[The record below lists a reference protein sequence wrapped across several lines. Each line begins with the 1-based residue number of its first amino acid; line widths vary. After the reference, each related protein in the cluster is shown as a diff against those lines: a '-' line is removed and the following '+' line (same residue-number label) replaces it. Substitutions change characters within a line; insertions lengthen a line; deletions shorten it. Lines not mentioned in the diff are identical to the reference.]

1 MLGMLMV
8 TDCLKFVITW
18 KNSDQPL
25 QPVYLNKAF
34 NMLGTSC
41 MSNLT
46 SMIWWIRVIFY
57 GIFRQ
62 FRTLQIILWQ
72 RERNLI

>member
-1 MLGMLMV
+1 MLTM
-8 TDCLKFVITW
+8 TDCLKFVVMW

-25 QPVYLNKAF
+25 QPIYLNKAF
-34 NMLGTSC
+34 NTLGTSC

-46 SMIWWIRVIFY
+46 SMIWWIRVFR
-57 GIFRQ
+57 IFRQ